1 MVRRAI
7 AVIAGAETTSTLLC
21 SQLTSLLG
29 EYMSFHPFSVNGWTG
44 GADVDLVIISSHILF
59 IKHSPFELRKQTDVF
74 IMKRTLSR
82 QGWEQI
88 KDLPAGNRYLV
99 VNDERDSVVETI
111 SLLYELGLRHVDL
124 VPCYPGLPEHG
135 SVLQAI
141 TPGEAEL
148 VPAGVENIIN
158 IGPRVIDIGTIV
170 EILTRFNLVNAKTR
184 RILDRYA
191 SEIMTSSQGLQFT
204 MQEMFDTKNLFEETL
219 NMVQDGVVTYDEL
232 GRVTFIN
239 RTAEEI
245 LGEAW
250 DGSRLKVDQLFSR
263 HGVELEW
270 QEGEIRDRLVTI
282 RKQTVILSK
291 MAILGRGNAKERVL
305 IINIAQKIEELELKL
320 RKQLREKGHTSR
332 FTFEDIVTEAEPMK
346 SIIEKA
352 KKMAKNDLSVLILG
366 ENGTGK
372 ELFAHSIH
380 DYSHRSPFAFIAVN
394 CSALPENLLESELF
408 GYEEGAFTGA
418 RKGGKPG
425 LFEQAHKGTI
435 FLDEIGDISPHLQAR
450 LLRVIQQKEILKV
463 GGTRLLPV
471 DVRVIAATNRDLT
484 ELVRSGGFR
493 EDLYYRL
500 KVLQIEIIPLRRR
513 KEDIPRLI
521 RYFLERRGI
530 SRELPPE
537 LCAALAE
544 HDWPGNIR
552 ELENTVEYIA
562 IMNGEDFSVADLPFE
577 TGRAPAV
584 EVNKVEPPLLPPSP
598 LPVECLDIDI
608 ERLLLATLVEAK
620 ADGKPTG
627 RRNLTA
633 LLRMQGVVMTEN
645 QIRKWLDRLRDQGW
659 IEIKPGRSGCLV
671 TGGGYRHL
679 TTSSAGE
686 LPWK

>member
-1 MVRRAI
+1 MVRIAI

-21 SQLTSLLG
+21 RQLTSLLG

-44 GADVDLVIISSHILF
+44 EAEVDLVIISSHILF
-59 IKHSPFELRKQTDVF
+59 IKHSPFVLRKQTDVF

-82 QGWEQI
+82 KGWEQI

-124 VPCYPGLPEHG
+124 VPCYPGLLENG

-141 TPGEAEL
+141 TPGEAQL
-148 VPAGVENIIN
+148 APASVEHIID

-170 EILTRFNLVNAKTR
+170 EILTRFNLVNSKTR

-204 MQEMFDTKNLFEETL
+204 MQEMLDTKNLFEETL

-250 DGSRLKVDQLFSR
+250 DGSRLKVGQPFSR
-263 HGVELEW
+263 HGIELEW
-270 QEGEIRDRLVTI
+270 QEGGIRDRLVTI
-282 RKQTVILSK
+282 RKQHVILSK

-305 IINIAQKIEELELKL
+305 IFNIARKIEELELKL
-320 RKQLREKGHTSR
+320 RKQLRDKGHTSR
-332 FTFEDIVTEAEPMK
+332 FTFEDIVTDAEPMK
-346 SIIEKA
+346 RIIEKA

-471 DVRVIAATNRDLT
+471 DVRVIAATNRNLA
-484 ELVRSGGFR
+484 ELVKSGGFR

-500 KVLQIEIIPLRRR
+500 KVLQIEIVPLRER

-521 RYFLERRGI
+521 RYFLARRGI
-530 SRELPPE
+530 TRKLPPE
-537 LCAALAE
+537 LSVALAA

-562 IMNGEDFSVADLPFE
+562 IMNGEDFSVEDLPFE
-577 TGRAPAV
+577 TNSPPVA
-584 EVNKVEPPLLPPSP
+584 EVNRVEPPLLPLSP
-598 LPVECLDIDI
+598 LPVECLDIDVG
-608 ERLLLATLVEAK
+608 RLLLTTLVEAK

-627 RRNLTA
+627 RRHLTT
-633 LLRMQGVVMTEN
+633 LLSPQGVVMTEN

-659 IEIKPGRSGCLV
+659 IEIKAGRSGCLG
-671 TGGGYRHL
+671 TGEGFRHL
-679 TTSSAGE
+679 TKSSAGE
-686 LPWK
+686 LS